1 MRSAIWPTMLRMIQD
16 VIIHEISLFGR
27 GVPLACVVFSA
38 AAGGNRGQAAPSR

>member
-1 MRSAIWPTMLRMIQD
+1 MIKD

-38 AAGGNRGQAAPSR
+38 AAAQPGNTGRRRSWSFIDLLGWV